1 MNKASTI
8 KIVIAS
14 CMGIALTAL
23 LAIALFSD
31 IPISLQV
38 FAVGASIYGFF
49 ELRKWTK
56 NKFHFV
62 K

>member
-8 KIVIAS
+8 KILVAS
-14 CMGIALTAL
+14 CMGITLTAL

-31 IPISLQV
+31 IPVSLQV
-38 FAVGASIYGFF
+38 FAVCASIYGFL

-56 NKFHFV
+56 K
-62 K
+62 